1 MSISFKAL
9 GLLSEL
15 TELCAIG
22 VQEPARKIIIEKVR
36 REMLMDAKIEPFPTF
51 LIQMVSKM
59 QNDSLNRLNAH

>member
-22 VQEPARKIIIEKVR
+22 VQEPVRKTIIEKAR
-36 REMLMDAKIEPFPTF
+36 REMLMGAKIETISNLFNTDG
-51 LIQMVSKM
+51 V
-59 QNDSLNRLNAH
+59 